1 MMLCIVEPNPVVNVT
16 ASSSS
21 TLSISVQ
28 WTHPGGNFNDF
39 EIRVFDDD
47 DKVVSNKSASKE
59 ATKTDVN
66 GLTAG
71 TLYTVKVY
79 TRFSGVISEEMSSTV
94 STCK

>member
-1 MMLCIVEPNPVVNVT
+1 MLYVVEPNPVVNVT

-21 TLSISVQ
+21 NFSTSVQ
-28 WTHPGGNFNDF
+28 WTSPVGNFDYF

-47 DKVVSNKSASKE
+47 DKVVSSKSVSKR
-59 ATKTDVN
+59 AKTTDVN

-71 TLYTVKVY
+71 RLYTVKVY
-79 TRFSGVISEEMSSTV
+79 TRFAGVISEGISSTV